1 MKRFF
6 IFFSI
11 LLATTC
17 WGTQLPTSKAV
28 LRTMD
33 KVTGRVMKVDIPV
46 GEDLK
51 IGSLTVFIHKC
62 LTHPPEETP
71 ENSVYLTITE
81 QKDKKDI
88 KVFEGWM
95 FSSHPDLSAME
106 HPVYDI
112 WLLEC
117 QGIK

>member
-1 MKRFF
+1 MRRFF
-6 IFFSI
+6 LFS
-11 LLATTC
+11 LLLVAGAC

-28 LRTMD
+28 LRAMD
-33 KVTGRVMKVDIPV
+33 KVTGRVMKVEIPV

-51 IGSLTVFIHKC
+51 IGQLTVFIQKC
-62 LTHPPEETP
+62 LTRPPEETP
-71 ENSVYLTITE
+71 ENSVYITVTE
-81 QKDKKDI
+81 QKNNQDT

>member
-1 MKRFF
+1 MKRFLILF
-6 IFFSI
+6 LI
-11 LLATTC
+11 LLAGAG
-17 WGTQLPTSKAV
+17 WGTHLPTSKAV
-28 LRTMD
+28 LGTMD

-46 GEDLK
+46 EEDLQ
-51 IGSLTVFIHKC
+51 IGSLKVFIHKC
-62 LTHPPEETP
+62 LTRPPEETP

-81 QKDKKDI
+81 QKDAKDV